1 MDHETTVTPIEPVV
15 SAMPWHGAYLCTVP
29 FTMCSISMLRPFNMS
44 SPKQEYIRN
53 EGKGVSNT
61 HMGLVLTSWKVTQL
75 LLKCTCSITLNKLC
89 AMEIAEI
96 TTAHVSANMRVEKGR
111 TIFRQSL
118 LAATCQPC
126 LVH

>member
-1 MDHETTVTPIEPVV
+1 
-15 SAMPWHGAYLCTVP
+15 
-29 FTMCSISMLRPFNMS
+29 MS